1 MIKIKINEGRFT
13 NALTAKAQSLNVK
26 LPKPEQQPKS
36 VEQPVQLQE
45 PEQQIKKDQVIQY
58 NNEFY
63 SFTTSAKAKKS
74 SWHKIVDGM
83 YELIKDENLINDLNN
98 FATNKKQV
106 ATTAPLDLEDA
117 PTEEAST
124 PVTVQ
129 EVSNE
134 INYPDLLSQVGSYF
148 DFRKQDNV
156 IDFIDN
162 TVEFLQSNENFK
174 SIYQQI
180 EKQIEELSLGIFN
193 DQRKQQ
199 RIKDLTND
207 LIGAADDLT
216 GLVTEVIDP
225 ITGLSILLGT
235 ISLGT
240 LIGGLNYK
248 RLRQKSNQTPE
259 GRYLFLLGLEV
270 KLLIIKS
277 IIDGN
282 DITEIQNLITTK
294 IKPDLEEF
302 KKPSLNLFKQ
312 KNLLNEKN
320 KQLEDLAATV
330 AQLIR
335 QKADDQSP
343 SVGLNEST
351 VNRWKQLA
359 GIRG

>member
-26 LPKPEQQPKS
+26 LPKPEQQPES

-45 PEQQIKKDQVIQY
+45 PEQQIEKDQVIQY
-58 NNEFY
+58 NKEFY

-106 ATTAPLDLEDA
+106 ATTAPLDPEDA

-134 INYPDLLSQVGSYF
+134 INYPDL
-148 DFRKQDNV
+148 
-156 IDFIDN
+156 
-162 TVEFLQSNENFK
+162 
-174 SIYQQI
+174 
-180 EKQIEELSLGIFN
+180 
-193 DQRKQQ
+193 
-199 RIKDLTND
+199 
-207 LIGAADDLT
+207 
-216 GLVTEVIDP
+216 
-225 ITGLSILLGT
+225 
-235 ISLGT
+235 
-240 LIGGLNYK
+240 
-248 RLRQKSNQTPE
+248 
-259 GRYLFLLGLEV
+259 
-270 KLLIIKS
+270 
-277 IIDGN
+277 
-282 DITEIQNLITTK
+282 
-294 IKPDLEEF
+294 EEF
-302 KKPSLNLFKQ
+302 KKPSLNLSKQ

-330 AQLIR
+330 ARLIR
-335 QKADDQSP
+335 QKAADQSP
-343 SVGLNEST
+343 GVGLNEST